1 MLSCVPR
8 SISTNWCD
16 HKKKGRYL
24 IMATKKTVAA
34 AEETML
40 DLAIPAIE
48 TKTFSVKL
56 VGDSSLITHKWSKKA
71 MQMILDKQTRKAGT
85 GKEAK
90 DPWADYCDSMYW
102 LTEMPENPTEEDIA
116 NAKFGFPVTAFK
128 ACAIDAG
135 YQQGIIP
142 KKTTA
147 RGAFHILGDFV
158 EIEGQPQIR
167 EDMVRV
173 GMGTADI
180 RYRGEFPEWSVV
192 LTIRYN
198 PRAMS
203 VEQIINLLNFGGFSN
218 GVGEW
223 RPEKNG
229 DHGTF
234 HVAVNGE

>member
-1 MLSCVPR
+1 
-8 SISTNWCD
+8 
-16 HKKKGRYL
+16 
-24 IMATKKTVAA
+24 MAAKKTAA
-34 AEETML
+34 ATAAATDSMVGVE
-40 DLAIPAIE
+40 IPAIE
-48 TKTFSVKL
+48 TKTFTVRL
-56 VGDSSLITHKWSKKA
+56 VGDSSLIVHKWSDKA
-71 MQMILDKQTRKAGT
+71 MKMILDKQTKKAVS

-102 LTEMPENPTEEDIA
+102 LTEKPENPNEEDIE
-116 NAKFGFPVTAFK
+116 NARFGFPAKAFK

-135 YQQGIIP
+135 YQQGVIP

-147 RGAFHILGDFV
+147 RGAFHILGEMV
-158 EIEGQPQIR
+158 EIEGKPRMR

-180 RYRGEFPEWSVV
+180 RYRGEFPEWSVL

-203 VEQIINLLNFGGFSN
+203 DAQIINLLNFGGFSN

-223 RPEKNG
+223 RPEKDG
-229 DHGTF
+229 EHGTF
-234 HVAVNGE
+234 HVAIEGE

>member
-1 MLSCVPR
+1 
-8 SISTNWCD
+8 
-16 HKKKGRYL
+16 
-24 IMATKKTVAA
+24 MATKKTMTAVA
-34 AEETML
+34 EDSML
-40 DLAIPAIE
+40 NLVIPPIE
-48 TKTFSVKL
+48 TKTFTVKL
-56 VGDSSLITHKWSKKA
+56 IGDSSLITHKWSEKA
-71 MQMILDKQTRKAGT
+71 MKMILDKQTKKAGN

-102 LTEMPENPTEEDIA
+102 LTKKPEKPTQEDIE
-116 NAKFGFPVTAFK
+116 NARFGFPAKAFK

-135 YQQGIIP
+135 FQQGIIP

-147 RGAFHILGDFV
+147 RGAFHILGEMV

-180 RYRGEFPEWSVV
+180 RYRGEFPEWSVL

-203 VEQIINLLNFGGFSN
+203 AEQIINLLNFGGFSN

-223 RPEKNG
+223 RPEKDG

-234 HVAVNGE
+234 HVAVTGE

>member
-1 MLSCVPR
+1 
-8 SISTNWCD
+8 
-16 HKKKGRYL
+16 
-24 IMATKKTVAA
+24 MATKKMTAAA
-34 AEETML
+34 AEDSML
-40 DLAIPAIE
+40 NLVIPPIE
-48 TKTFSVKL
+48 TKTFTVKL
-56 VGDSSLITHKWSKKA
+56 IGDSSLITHKWSAKA
-71 MQMILDKQTRKAGT
+71 MKMILDKQTKKAGN

-102 LTEMPENPTEEDIA
+102 LTDKPEKPTEEDIE
-116 NAKFGFPVTAFK
+116 NARFGFPAKAFK

-147 RGAFHILGDFV
+147 RGAFHIIGEMV

-173 GMGTADI
+173 GMGAADI
-180 RYRGEFPEWSVV
+180 RYRGEFPEWSVL

-203 VEQIINLLNFGGFSN
+203 AEQIIHLLNFGGFSN
-218 GVGEW
+218 GVGGW
-223 RPEKNG
+223 RPEKDG

>member
-1 MLSCVPR
+1 
-8 SISTNWCD
+8 
-16 HKKKGRYL
+16 
-24 IMATKKTVAA
+24 MATKKTTAA
-34 AEETML
+34 ATETMM
-40 DLAIPAIE
+40 DLVIPPIE

-56 VGDSSLITHKWSKKA
+56 VGDSSLITHKWSAKA
-71 MQMILDKQTRKAGT
+71 MKMILDKQTKKAGN

-90 DPWADYCDSMYW
+90 DPWMDYCDSMYW
-102 LTEMPENPTEEDIA
+102 LTDMPENPTEDDIA
-116 NAKFGFPVTAFK
+116 NARFGFPVTAFK

-147 RGAFHILGDFV
+147 RGAFHILGDFA
-158 EIEGQPQIR
+158 EIEGKPQIR

-173 GMGTADI
+173 GMGVADI
-180 RYRGEFPEWSVV
+180 RYRGEFPDWSVV

-203 VEQIINLLNFGGFSN
+203 AEQIINLLNFGGFSN

-223 RPEKNG
+223 RPEKDG

>member
-1 MLSCVPR
+1 
-8 SISTNWCD
+8 
-16 HKKKGRYL
+16 
-24 IMATKKTVAA
+24 MATKKMMAA
-34 AEETML
+34 ATEETML
-40 DLAIPAIE
+40 DLVIPPIE
-48 TKTFSVKL
+48 TKTFTVKL
-56 VGDSSLITHKWSKKA
+56 VGDSSLIVHKWSEKA
-71 MQMILDKQTRKAGT
+71 MKMILDKQTKKAGT

-102 LTEMPENPTEEDIA
+102 LTEKPANPTEEDISS
-116 NAKFGFPVTAFK
+116 AKFGFPAKAFK

-147 RGAFHILGDFV
+147 RGAFHILGEMV
-158 EIEGQPQIR
+158 EIEGKPQIR

-180 RYRGEFPEWSVV
+180 RYRGEFPEWSVI
-192 LTIRYN
+192 LTIKYN

-203 VEQIINLLNFGGFSN
+203 AEQIINLLNFGGFSN

-223 RPEKNG
+223 RPEKDG
-229 DHGTF
+229 EHGTF

>member
-1 MLSCVPR
+1 M
-8 SISTNWCD
+8 T
-16 HKKKGRYL
+16 
-24 IMATKKTVAA
+24 TKKATAAVA
-34 AEETML
+34 EDSML
-40 DLAIPAIE
+40 NLVIPPIE
-48 TKTFSVKL
+48 TKTFTVKL
-56 VGDSSLITHKWSKKA
+56 IGDSSLITHKWSAKA
-71 MQMILDKQTRKAGT
+71 MKMILDKQTKKAGN

-102 LTEMPENPTEEDIA
+102 LTNKPEKPTEEDID
-116 NAKFGFPVTAFK
+116 NARFGFPAKAFK

-147 RGAFHILGDFV
+147 RGAFHIIGEMV
-158 EIEGQPQIR
+158 EIEGHPQIR

-180 RYRGEFPEWSVV
+180 RYRGEFPEWSVL

-203 VEQIINLLNFGGFSN
+203 AEQIINLLNFGGFSN

-223 RPEKNG
+223 RPEKDG

>member
-1 MLSCVPR
+1 
-8 SISTNWCD
+8 
-16 HKKKGRYL
+16 
-24 IMATKKTVAA
+24 MATKKTTAA
-34 AEETML
+34 ATETMM
-40 DLAIPAIE
+40 DLVIPPIE

-56 VGDSSLITHKWSKKA
+56 VGDSSLITHKWSAKA
-71 MQMILDKQTRKAGT
+71 MKMILDKQTKKAGN

-90 DPWADYCDSMYW
+90 DPWMDYCDSMYW
-102 LTEMPENPTEEDIA
+102 LTEMPENPTEDDIA
-116 NAKFGFPVTAFK
+116 NARFGFPVTAFK

-147 RGAFHILGDFV
+147 RGAFHILGDFA
-158 EIEGQPQIR
+158 EIEGKPQIR

-173 GMGTADI
+173 GMGVADI

-203 VEQIINLLNFGGFSN
+203 AEQIINLLNFGGFSN

-223 RPEKNG
+223 RPEKDG

>member
-1 MLSCVPR
+1 
-8 SISTNWCD
+8 
-16 HKKKGRYL
+16 
-24 IMATKKTVAA
+24 MATKETKKTMAA
-34 AEETML
+34 DVEESML
-40 DLAIPAIE
+40 NLAIPPIE
-48 TKTFSVKL
+48 TKTFMVKL
-56 VGDSSLITHKWSKKA
+56 VGDSSLIVHKWSEKAKK
-71 MQMILDKQTRKAGT
+71 MILDKQTKKAGT

-102 LTEMPENPTEEDIA
+102 LTNKPTNPTEDDIA
-116 NAKFGFPVTAFK
+116 NARFGFPAKAFK

-147 RGAFHILGDFV
+147 RGAFHILGEMV
-158 EIEGQPQIR
+158 EIQGKPQIR

-173 GMGTADI
+173 GMGAADI
-180 RYRGEFPEWSVV
+180 RYRGEYPEWSAV

-203 VEQIINLLNFGGFSN
+203 AEQIINLLNFGGFSN

-223 RPEKNG
+223 RPEKDG

-234 HVAVNGE
+234 HVAVEGE

>member
-1 MLSCVPR
+1 
-8 SISTNWCD
+8 
-16 HKKKGRYL
+16 
-24 IMATKKTVAA
+24 MATKKMTAAA
-34 AEETML
+34 AEDSML
-40 DLAIPAIE
+40 NLVIPPIE
-48 TKTFSVKL
+48 TKTFTVKL
-56 VGDSSLITHKWSKKA
+56 IGDSSLITHKWSAKA
-71 MQMILDKQTRKAGT
+71 MKMILDKQTKKAGN

-102 LTEMPENPTEEDIA
+102 LTDKPEKPTEEDIE
-116 NAKFGFPVTAFK
+116 NARFGFPAKAFK

-147 RGAFHILGDFV
+147 RGAFHIIGEMV
-158 EIEGQPQIR
+158 EIEGRPQIR

-180 RYRGEFPEWSVV
+180 RYRGEFPEWSVL

-203 VEQIINLLNFGGFSN
+203 AEQIINLLNFGGFSN

-223 RPEKNG
+223 RPEKDG

>member
-1 MLSCVPR
+1 
-8 SISTNWCD
+8 
-16 HKKKGRYL
+16 
-24 IMATKKTVAA
+24 MATRKMNSAVN
-34 AEETML
+34 EETML
-40 DLAIPAIE
+40 DLVIPPIE
-48 TKTFSVKL
+48 TKTFNVKL
-56 VGDSSLITHKWSKKA
+56 IGDSSLIVHMWSEKA
-71 MQMILDKQTRKAGT
+71 MKMILDKRTKKAGT

-102 LTEMPENPTEEDIA
+102 LSEKPTNPTEDDIA
-116 NAKFGFPVTAFK
+116 EAKFGFPAKAFK

-135 YQQGIIP
+135 FQQGIIP

-147 RGAFHILGDFV
+147 RGAFHILGEMV
-158 EIEGQPQIR
+158 EIEGHPQIR
-167 EDMVRV
+167 EDMVRIA
-173 GMGTADI
+173 MGTADI

-203 VEQIINLLNFGGFSN
+203 AEQIINLLNFGGFSN

-223 RPEKNG
+223 RPEKDG

-234 HVAVNGE
+234 HVAVSDER

>member
-1 MLSCVPR
+1 
-8 SISTNWCD
+8 
-16 HKKKGRYL
+16 
-24 IMATKKTVAA
+24 MATKKTTAA
-34 AEETML
+34 AEESML
-40 DLAIPAIE
+40 DLVIPPIE
-48 TKTFSVKL
+48 KKTFSVKL
-56 VGDSSLITHKWSKKA
+56 VGDSSLIVHKWSEKAKKE
-71 MQMILDKQTRKAGT
+71 MLKKQMKQASA

-102 LTEMPENPTEEDIA
+102 LTKKPETPTDEDIA
-116 NAKFGFPVTAFK
+116 NAKFGFPAKAFK

-147 RGAFHILGDFV
+147 RGAFHILGEMV
-158 EIEGQPQIR
+158 EIEGLPQIR

-173 GMGTADI
+173 GQGTADI
-180 RYRGEFPEWSVV
+180 RYRGEYPEWSVI

-203 VEQIINLLNFGGFSN
+203 AEQIINLLNFGGFSN

-234 HVAVNGE
+234 HVAAEGE

>member
-1 MLSCVPR
+1 MRKANKEPVETGNELLEAIKLLEKEKNISRESLLDAITNSLLSACKNNYGTSDNV
-8 SISTNWCD
+8 D
-16 HKKKGRYL
+16 V
-24 IMATKKTVAA
+24 IMDR
-34 AEETML
+34 ETC
-40 DLAIPAIE
+40 
-48 TKTFSVKL
+48 KYRVVQKKL
-56 VGDSSLITHKWSKKA
+56 VV
-71 MQMILDKQTRKAGT
+71 DK
-85 GKEAK
+85 
-90 DPWADYCDSMYW
+90 
-102 LTEMPENPTEEDIA
+102 MPENPTEYDIA
-116 NAKFGFPVTAFK
+116 NARFGFPVTAFK

-147 RGAFHILGDFV
+147 RGAFHILGDFA
-158 EIEGQPQIR
+158 EIEGKPQIR

-173 GMGTADI
+173 GMGVADI

-203 VEQIINLLNFGGFSN
+203 AEQIINLLNFGGFSN

-223 RPEKNG
+223 RPEKDG

>member
-1 MLSCVPR
+1 
-8 SISTNWCD
+8 
-16 HKKKGRYL
+16 
-24 IMATKKTVAA
+24 MATKKTTAA
-34 AEETML
+34 ATETMM
-40 DLAIPAIE
+40 DLVIPPIE

-56 VGDSSLITHKWSKKA
+56 VGDSSLITHKWSAKA
-71 MQMILDKQTRKAGT
+71 MKMILDKQTKKAGN

-90 DPWADYCDSMYW
+90 DPWMDYCDSMYW
-102 LTEMPENPTEEDIA
+102 LTDMPENPTEDDIA
-116 NAKFGFPVTAFK
+116 NARFGFPVTAFK

-147 RGAFHILGDFV
+147 RGAFHILGDFA
-158 EIEGQPQIR
+158 EIEGKPQIR

-173 GMGTADI
+173 GMGVADI

-203 VEQIINLLNFGGFSN
+203 AEQIINLLNFGGFSN

-223 RPEKNG
+223 RPEKDG

>member
-1 MLSCVPR
+1 
-8 SISTNWCD
+8 
-16 HKKKGRYL
+16 
-24 IMATKKTVAA
+24 MATKETKKTMAA
-34 AEETML
+34 DVEESML
-40 DLAIPAIE
+40 NLAIPPIE
-48 TKTFSVKL
+48 TKTFMVKL
-56 VGDSSLITHKWSKKA
+56 VGDSSLIVHKWSEKAKK
-71 MQMILDKQTRKAGT
+71 MILDKQTKKAGT

-102 LTEMPENPTEEDIA
+102 LTNKPTNPTEDDIA
-116 NAKFGFPVTAFK
+116 NARFGFPAKAFK

-135 YQQGIIP
+135 YQQGINP

-147 RGAFHILGDFV
+147 RGAFHSLGEMV
-158 EIEGQPQIR
+158 EIQGKPQIR

-173 GMGTADI
+173 GMGAADI
-180 RYRGEFPEWSVV
+180 RYRGEYPEWSAV

-203 VEQIINLLNFGGFSN
+203 AEQIINLLNFGGFSN

-223 RPEKNG
+223 RPEKDG

-234 HVAVNGE
+234 HVAVEGE

>member
-1 MLSCVPR
+1 
-8 SISTNWCD
+8 
-16 HKKKGRYL
+16 
-24 IMATKKTVAA
+24 MATKKTASA
-34 AEETML
+34 AEDTML
-40 DLAIPAIE
+40 DLVIPPIE

-56 VGDSSLITHKWSKKA
+56 VGDSSLITHKWSEKAKKE
-71 MQMILDKQTRKAGT
+71 MLKKQMKLAST

-90 DPWADYCDSMYW
+90 DPWDDYCDSMYW
-102 LTEMPENPTEEDIA
+102 LTKKPEKPTEEDIA
-116 NAKFGFPVTAFK
+116 NARFGFPATAFN

-147 RGAFHILGDFV
+147 RGAFHILGEFV

-167 EDMVRV
+167 EDMVRI

-180 RYRGEFPEWSVV
+180 RYRGEFPEWSVI

-203 VEQIINLLNFGGFSN
+203 AEQIINLLNFGGFSN

-223 RPEKNG
+223 RPEKDG

>member
-1 MLSCVPR
+1 
-8 SISTNWCD
+8 
-16 HKKKGRYL
+16 
-24 IMATKKTVAA
+24 MATKKTTAA
-34 AEETML
+34 ATETMM
-40 DLAIPAIE
+40 DLVIPPIE

-56 VGDSSLITHKWSKKA
+56 VGDSCLITHKWSAKA
-71 MQMILDKQTRKAGT
+71 MKMILDKQTKKAGN

-90 DPWADYCDSMYW
+90 DPWMDYCDSMYW
-102 LTEMPENPTEEDIA
+102 LTEMPENPTEDDIA
-116 NAKFGFPVTAFK
+116 NARFGFPVTAFK

-147 RGAFHILGDFV
+147 RGAFHILGDFA
-158 EIEGQPQIR
+158 EIEGKPQIR

-173 GMGTADI
+173 GMGVADI

-203 VEQIINLLNFGGFSN
+203 AEQIINLLNFGGFSN

-223 RPEKNG
+223 RPEKDG

>member
-1 MLSCVPR
+1 M
-8 SISTNWCD
+8 
-16 HKKKGRYL
+16 

-34 AEETML
+34 AEDTML
-40 DLAIPAIE
+40 DLVIPPIE

-56 VGDSSLITHKWSKKA
+56 VGDSSLITHKWSEKAKKE
-71 MQMILDKQTRKAGT
+71 MLKKQMKQAST

-90 DPWADYCDSMYW
+90 DPWDDYCDSMYW
-102 LTEMPENPTEEDIA
+102 LTKKPEKPTEEDIA
-116 NAKFGFPVTAFK
+116 NARFGFPATAFK

-147 RGAFHILGDFV
+147 RGAFHILGEFV

-167 EDMVRV
+167 EDMVRI

-180 RYRGEFPEWSVV
+180 RYRGEFPEWSVI

-203 VEQIINLLNFGGFSN
+203 AEQIINLLNFGGFSN

-223 RPEKNG
+223 RPEKDG

>member
-1 MLSCVPR
+1 
-8 SISTNWCD
+8 
-16 HKKKGRYL
+16 
-24 IMATKKTVAA
+24 MATKKMTAAA
-34 AEETML
+34 AEDSML
-40 DLAIPAIE
+40 NLVIPPIE
-48 TKTFSVKL
+48 TKTFTVKL
-56 VGDSSLITHKWSKKA
+56 IGDSSLITHKWSAKA
-71 MQMILDKQTRKAGT
+71 MKMILDKQTKKAGN

-102 LTEMPENPTEEDIA
+102 LTDKPEKPTEEDIE
-116 NAKFGFPVTAFK
+116 NARFGFPAKAFK

-147 RGAFHILGDFV
+147 RGAFHIIGEMV

-173 GMGTADI
+173 GMGAADI
-180 RYRGEFPEWSVV
+180 RYRGEFPEWSVL

-203 VEQIINLLNFGGFSN
+203 AEQIINLLNFGGFSN

-223 RPEKNG
+223 RPEKDG

>member
-1 MLSCVPR
+1 
-8 SISTNWCD
+8 
-16 HKKKGRYL
+16 
-24 IMATKKTVAA
+24 MATKKMTAAA
-34 AEETML
+34 AEDSML
-40 DLAIPAIE
+40 NLVIPTIE
-48 TKTFSVKL
+48 TKTFTVKL
-56 VGDSSLITHKWSKKA
+56 IGDSSLITHKWSAKA
-71 MQMILDKQTRKAGT
+71 MKMILDKQTKKAGN

-102 LTEMPENPTEEDIA
+102 LTDKPEKPTEEDIE
-116 NAKFGFPVTAFK
+116 NARFGFPAKAFK

-147 RGAFHILGDFV
+147 RGAFHIIGEMV

-173 GMGTADI
+173 GMGAADI
-180 RYRGEFPEWSVV
+180 RYRGEFPEWSVL

-203 VEQIINLLNFGGFSN
+203 AEQIINLLNFGGFSN

-223 RPEKNG
+223 RPEKDG